1 MKGLFLRIIAAFALL
16 LWAIDMVFPWQKI
29 MQSEQ
34 NPYTTIKN
42 RGSLIVGTI
51 NNPIYYF
58 IGNEGESGLEYELA
72 KNFADYLGVRLQIKT
87 LENND
92 QLFNELENNN
102 IDIAAANLLFQ
113 PQRAEKF
120 QLGPSYTSA
129 SWQLVYKKGENRP
142 KDLAQVQQEI
152 IISAGED
159 LEKLLSLAQKK
170 LPALKWQ
177 NNKQLTQEE
186 LLIQV
191 AEGKIPYTIA
201 NSIDVAAAQQI
212 RPNLA
217 IAFDLTDEMTV
228 HWYLSNKSYNEL
240 QAGLLDFMNNAIE
253 TGLIDRI
260 EEKYFRHITAFA
272 LLLWAVDMVFPWQK
286 IMQSEQNPY
295 TAIKN
300 RGSLIVGT
308 INNPIYYFIGNE
320 GESGLEYELAK
331 NFADYL
337 GVRLQ
342 IKTLENNDQ
351 LFNELENNNID
362 IAAANLLFQPQR
374 AEKFQL
380 GPSYTSASWQLVYKK
395 GENRPKDLAQVQQE
409 IIISAGE
416 DLEKLLSLA
425 QKKLPALKWQ
435 NNKQLTQE
443 ELLIQVAEGK
453 IPYTIANSID
463 VAAAQQIRP
472 NLAIAFD
479 LTDEMTVHWY
489 LSNKS
494 YNELQA
500 GLLDFMNNAIETGLI
515 DRIEE
520 KYFRHITAFDYVDTQ
535 AYLEAV
541 EKILPQY
548 QPLFEK
554 YKGNLDW
561 RLLAAVAYQE
571 SHWDPYATSPTGVR
585 GMMMLTKDTAVR
597 MNINNRTDAEQ
608 SIKAGSEY
616 LHWLLD
622 QMPDSIPEEDR
633 IWYSLAAYNMGLG
646 HILDARRLTKKLGGN
661 PDNWLDVKNNLQLLS
676 EKRHYSNLK
685 YGYARGYEA
694 YQYVEN
700 IRRYMNSIVNYHRVQ
715 ENQATT
721 TK

>member
-1 MKGLFLRIIAAFALL
+1 MNGLFLRIIA
-16 LWAIDMVFPWQKI
+16 
-29 MQSEQ
+29 
-34 NPYTTIKN
+34 
-42 RGSLIVGTI
+42 
-51 NNPIYYF
+51 
-58 IGNEGESGLEYELA
+58 
-72 KNFADYLGVRLQIKT
+72 
-87 LENND
+87 
-92 QLFNELENNN
+92 
-102 IDIAAANLLFQ
+102 
-113 PQRAEKF
+113 
-120 QLGPSYTSA
+120 
-129 SWQLVYKKGENRP
+129 
-142 KDLAQVQQEI
+142 
-152 IISAGED
+152 
-159 LEKLLSLAQKK
+159 
-170 LPALKWQ
+170 
-177 NNKQLTQEE
+177 
-186 LLIQV
+186 
-191 AEGKIPYTIA
+191 
-201 NSIDVAAAQQI
+201 
-212 RPNLA
+212 
-217 IAFDLTDEMTV
+217 
-228 HWYLSNKSYNEL
+228 
-240 QAGLLDFMNNAIE
+240 
-253 TGLIDRI
+253 
-260 EEKYFRHITAFA
+260 AFA

-374 AEKFQL
+374 VEKFQL

-548 QPLFEK
+548 QLLFEK

-585 GMMMLTKDTAVR
+585 GMMMLTKDTAAR

-661 PDNWLDVKNNLQLLS
+661 PDNWLDVKNNLLLLS

-715 ENQATT
+715 ENQATAT
-721 TK
+721 E

>member
-16 LWAIDMVFPWQKI
+16 LWAI
-29 MQSEQ
+29 
-34 NPYTTIKN
+34 
-42 RGSLIVGTI
+42 
-51 NNPIYYF
+51 
-58 IGNEGESGLEYELA
+58 
-72 KNFADYLGVRLQIKT
+72 
-87 LENND
+87 
-92 QLFNELENNN
+92 
-102 IDIAAANLLFQ
+102 
-113 PQRAEKF
+113 
-120 QLGPSYTSA
+120 
-129 SWQLVYKKGENRP
+129 
-142 KDLAQVQQEI
+142 
-152 IISAGED
+152 
-159 LEKLLSLAQKK
+159 
-170 LPALKWQ
+170 
-177 NNKQLTQEE
+177 
-186 LLIQV
+186 
-191 AEGKIPYTIA
+191 
-201 NSIDVAAAQQI
+201 
-212 RPNLA
+212 
-217 IAFDLTDEMTV
+217 
-228 HWYLSNKSYNEL
+228 
-240 QAGLLDFMNNAIE
+240 
-253 TGLIDRI
+253 
-260 EEKYFRHITAFA
+260 
-272 LLLWAVDMVFPWQK
+272 DMVFPWQK

-374 AEKFQL
+374 VEKFQL

-416 DLEKLLSLA
+416 DLEKLLSQA

-435 NNKQLTQE
+435 NNKHLTQE

-494 YNELQA
+494 YNEIQA
-500 GLLDFMNNAIETGLI
+500 ALLDFMNNAIETGLI

-535 AYLEAV
+535 AYLESV

-585 GMMMLTKDTAVR
+585 GMMMLTKDTATH

-616 LHWLLD
+616 LHWLLN

-661 PDNWLDVKNNLQLLS
+661 PDNWLDVKNNLLLLS

-715 ENQATT
+715 ENQATAT
-721 TK
+721 E

>member
-1 MKGLFLRIIAAFALL
+1 MKGLFLRIIA
-16 LWAIDMVFPWQKI
+16 
-29 MQSEQ
+29 
-34 NPYTTIKN
+34 
-42 RGSLIVGTI
+42 
-51 NNPIYYF
+51 
-58 IGNEGESGLEYELA
+58 
-72 KNFADYLGVRLQIKT
+72 
-87 LENND
+87 
-92 QLFNELENNN
+92 
-102 IDIAAANLLFQ
+102 
-113 PQRAEKF
+113 
-120 QLGPSYTSA
+120 
-129 SWQLVYKKGENRP
+129 
-142 KDLAQVQQEI
+142 
-152 IISAGED
+152 
-159 LEKLLSLAQKK
+159 
-170 LPALKWQ
+170 
-177 NNKQLTQEE
+177 
-186 LLIQV
+186 
-191 AEGKIPYTIA
+191 
-201 NSIDVAAAQQI
+201 
-212 RPNLA
+212 
-217 IAFDLTDEMTV
+217 
-228 HWYLSNKSYNEL
+228 
-240 QAGLLDFMNNAIE
+240 
-253 TGLIDRI
+253 
-260 EEKYFRHITAFA
+260 AFA

-362 IAAANLLFQPQR
+362 IAAANLLFQSQR

-585 GMMMLTKDTAVR
+585 GMMMLTKDTAAR

-715 ENQATT
+715 ENQATAT
-721 TK
+721 E

>member
-113 PQRAEKF
+113 PQR
-120 QLGPSYTSA
+120 
-129 SWQLVYKKGENRP
+129 V
-142 KDLAQVQQEI
+142 
-152 IISAGED
+152 
-159 LEKLLSLAQKK
+159 
-170 LPALKWQ
+170 
-177 NNKQLTQEE
+177 
-186 LLIQV
+186 
-191 AEGKIPYTIA
+191 
-201 NSIDVAAAQQI
+201 
-212 RPNLA
+212 
-217 IAFDLTDEMTV
+217 
-228 HWYLSNKSYNEL
+228 
-240 QAGLLDFMNNAIE
+240 
-253 TGLIDRI
+253 
-260 EEKYFRHITAFA
+260 
-272 LLLWAVDMVFPWQK
+272 
-286 IMQSEQNPY
+286 
-295 TAIKN
+295 
-300 RGSLIVGT
+300 
-308 INNPIYYFIGNE
+308 
-320 GESGLEYELAK
+320 
-331 NFADYL
+331 
-337 GVRLQ
+337 
-342 IKTLENNDQ
+342 
-351 LFNELENNNID
+351 
-362 IAAANLLFQPQR
+362 
-374 AEKFQL
+374 EKFQL

-585 GMMMLTKDTAVR
+585 GMMMLTKDTAAR

-715 ENQATT
+715 ENQATAT
-721 TK
+721 E

>member
-1 MKGLFLRIIAAFALL
+1 MKGLFLRIIA
-16 LWAIDMVFPWQKI
+16 
-29 MQSEQ
+29 
-34 NPYTTIKN
+34 
-42 RGSLIVGTI
+42 
-51 NNPIYYF
+51 
-58 IGNEGESGLEYELA
+58 
-72 KNFADYLGVRLQIKT
+72 
-87 LENND
+87 
-92 QLFNELENNN
+92 
-102 IDIAAANLLFQ
+102 
-113 PQRAEKF
+113 
-120 QLGPSYTSA
+120 
-129 SWQLVYKKGENRP
+129 
-142 KDLAQVQQEI
+142 
-152 IISAGED
+152 
-159 LEKLLSLAQKK
+159 
-170 LPALKWQ
+170 
-177 NNKQLTQEE
+177 
-186 LLIQV
+186 
-191 AEGKIPYTIA
+191 
-201 NSIDVAAAQQI
+201 
-212 RPNLA
+212 
-217 IAFDLTDEMTV
+217 
-228 HWYLSNKSYNEL
+228 
-240 QAGLLDFMNNAIE
+240 
-253 TGLIDRI
+253 
-260 EEKYFRHITAFA
+260 AFA

-374 AEKFQL
+374 TEKFQL

-416 DLEKLLSLA
+416 DLEKLLSQA

-489 LSNKS
+489 LSNQS

-585 GMMMLTKDTAVR
+585 GMMMLTKDTAAR

-715 ENQATT
+715 ENQATAT
-721 TK
+721 E

>member
-1 MKGLFLRIIAAFALL
+1 MKGLFLRIIA
-16 LWAIDMVFPWQKI
+16 
-29 MQSEQ
+29 
-34 NPYTTIKN
+34 
-42 RGSLIVGTI
+42 
-51 NNPIYYF
+51 
-58 IGNEGESGLEYELA
+58 
-72 KNFADYLGVRLQIKT
+72 
-87 LENND
+87 
-92 QLFNELENNN
+92 
-102 IDIAAANLLFQ
+102 
-113 PQRAEKF
+113 
-120 QLGPSYTSA
+120 
-129 SWQLVYKKGENRP
+129 
-142 KDLAQVQQEI
+142 
-152 IISAGED
+152 
-159 LEKLLSLAQKK
+159 
-170 LPALKWQ
+170 
-177 NNKQLTQEE
+177 
-186 LLIQV
+186 
-191 AEGKIPYTIA
+191 
-201 NSIDVAAAQQI
+201 
-212 RPNLA
+212 
-217 IAFDLTDEMTV
+217 
-228 HWYLSNKSYNEL
+228 
-240 QAGLLDFMNNAIE
+240 
-253 TGLIDRI
+253 
-260 EEKYFRHITAFA
+260 AFA

-374 AEKFQL
+374 AEKCQL

-416 DLEKLLSLA
+416 DLEKLLSQA

-520 KYFRHITAFDYVDTQ
+520 KYFRHIIAFDYVDTQ

-585 GMMMLTKDTAVR
+585 GMMMLTKDTAAR

-715 ENQATT
+715 ENQATAT
-721 TK
+721 E